1 MERKEEITI
10 LKRRGNKFF
19 QNIYLVIIFIFLYAP
34 IAALMIFSF
43 NKSKSMGHITGF
55 TLHWYSELFRNETI
69 LSALYYTVT
78 IAIIAS
84 IISTIFGTITAIG
97 IYKMRGKRK
106 KVLLNINY
114 LPVLNT
120 EIVTGIAIMSLFAFF
135 QMDFGFRTMLIA
147 HIMFCVP
154 YVILS
159 VLPKLRQL
167 PANAE
172 EAALDLGA
180 TPWYAIRK
188 VVIPQI
194 KPGIISGFL
203 MAFTMSID
211 DFVISFFNTGNGVS
225 NLSIEIYGMARR
237 GIKPEINALSTLMF
251 TTVLILL
258 ILANRK
264 DSIIKNNT
272 NREELEG

>member
-1 MERKEEITI
+1 MIRKEEII
-10 LKRRGNKFF
+10 ISVLSRYKKIFSRA
-19 QNIYLVIIFIFLYAP
+19 YLLIIFLFLYAP
-34 IAALMIFSF
+34 IFALILFSF
-43 NKSKSMGHITGF
+43 NDSKSMGHLNGF
-55 TLHWYSELFRNETI
+55 TLKWYEALFQNETI
-69 LSALYYTVT
+69 LSALYYTVSV
-78 IAIIAS
+78 AILASVISTVFGTIAS
-84 IISTIFGTITAIG
+84 IG
-97 IYKMRGKRK
+97 IHKMRK
-106 KVLLNINY
+106 KPKSILLNINY

-120 EIVTGIAIMSLFAFF
+120 EIVTGVALMSLFSFMK
-135 QMDFGFRTMLIA
+135 MDFGFKTMLIA

-167 PANAE
+167 PDNVE

-180 TPWYAIRK
+180 TPLYAIWK

-194 KPGIISGFL
+194 RPGIISGFL

-251 TTVLILL
+251 TAVLIIL
-258 ILANRK
+258 IVANKK
-264 DSIIKNNT
+264 DSIIKSSSNM
-272 NREELEG
+272 RR

>member
-1 MERKEEITI
+1 MLGQSKKRKI
-10 LKRRGNKFF
+10 FS
-19 QNIYLVIIFIFLYAP
+19 NIYLVLVFIFLYAP
-34 IAALMIFSF
+34 IAALIIFSF

-55 TLHWYSELFRNETI
+55 TLQWYTQLLQNDTI
-69 LSALYYTVT
+69 MSALYYTLT
-78 IAIIAS
+78 IAILAS
-84 IISTIFGTITAIG
+84 VISTIFGTITSIG
-97 IYKMRGKRK
+97 IFKMRGKARMT
-106 KVLLNINY
+106 LLNINY

-135 QMDFGFRTMLIA
+135 KMNFGFKTMLLS
-147 HIMFCVP
+147 HIMFCTP

-167 PANAE
+167 PENVE

-180 TPWYAIRK
+180 TPWFAIRK
-188 VVIPQI
+188 IVIPQI

-258 ILANRK
+258 FLANRR
-264 DSIIKNNT
+264 DSIIKQAS
-272 NREELEG
+272 NRM

>member
-1 MERKEEITI
+1 
-10 LKRRGNKFF
+10 
-19 QNIYLVIIFIFLYAP
+19 
-34 IAALMIFSF
+34 
-43 NKSKSMGHITGF
+43 
-55 TLHWYSELFRNETI
+55 
-69 LSALYYTVT
+69 
-78 IAIIAS
+78 
-84 IISTIFGTITAIG
+84 
-97 IYKMRGKRK
+97 MRGKK
-106 KVLLNINY
+106 KTAILNINY

-120 EIVTGIAIMSLFAFF
+120 EIVTGVAIMSLFTFF
-135 QMDFGFRTMLIA
+135 RMNFGFNTMLIS
-147 HIMFCVP
+147 HIMFCTP

-167 PANAE
+167 PDNIE

-180 TPWYAIRK
+180 TPWFAIRK

-194 KPGIISGFL
+194 RPGIISGFL

-251 TTVLILL
+251 VTVIVLL
-258 ILANRK
+258 LLANRK
-264 DSIIKNNT
+264 DSVIKHAAN
-272 NREELEG
+272 GM